1 MPTATVTRPNSQ
13 QQGTRTLQGQT
24 VPAEAVNP
32 AAFFAQTRRK
42 RSAEYSRAYAGLG
55 QTDTAELKK
64 SDILAVLHIRFSGN
78 VVVVHGT
85 GTCAATFRWPYDLLK
100 ACRFTANGQSNLIN
114 VSGLKLKAR
123 EIMANPESEDRGV
136 AQSVSGASVNQ
147 GTMSQASELWGVGPG
162 QTAIASGTY
171 PVELYWKVPV
181 AEDEKDL
188 AGAIFAQ
195 TSALDLNLNMDWNT
209 AASLFTITGND
220 TVAVNGNVIVEA
232 EKYSIPVVGG
242 QFVVPDLSLFHS
254 LVQTT
259 KANELAQGDNE
270 PRLIGQGVG
279 KQLLRLFFQTW
290 NGAAPQV
297 PLAVTAANYGPQG
310 WRYGTNET
318 PELFPDGRS
327 LRQWNE
333 NLYGSD
339 IAAVWG
345 FMCHE
350 FEATWGFRDAVDMGQ
365 TSDLRLYTNI
375 VSALTSP
382 SLEYVQETVFAAGTA
397 A

>member
-1 MPTATVTRPNSQ
+1 MSSATIARPNSGQ
-13 QQGTRTLQGQT
+13 PTRTLQGQT

-42 RSAEYSRAYAGLG
+42 RSAEYSRTFAGLG
-55 QTDTAELKK
+55 QSDTAELKK
-64 SDILAVLHIRFSGN
+64 SDILAVLHIRFSGTLT
-78 VVVVHGT
+78 VVHGT
-85 GTCAATFRWPYDLLK
+85 GTAAATFRWPYDLIK
-100 ACRFTANGQSNLIN
+100 AVRFTANGQSNLIN

-123 EIMANPESEDRGV
+123 EVMANPECEDRGV
-136 AQSVSGASVNQ
+136 AQSVTNATVTQ
-147 GTMSQASELWGVGPG
+147 GTFSQNSESWGVGPG
-162 QTAIASGTY
+162 QTAIASGAY
-171 PVELYWKVPV
+171 AVELYWKVPV

-195 TSALDLNLNMDWNT
+195 TTALDLNLNIDWNT
-209 AASLFTITGND
+209 AAALFTITGND
-220 TVAVNGNVIVEA
+220 TVALAGNVIIEA

-290 NGAAPQV
+290 NGAAPAT

-327 LRQWNE
+327 IRQWNE
-333 NLYGSD
+333 SLYGCD
-339 IAAVWG
+339 IGAVWG
-345 FMCHE
+345 FLCHE
-350 FEATWGFRDAVDMGQ
+350 FEATWGFRDSVDMGQ

-375 VSALTSP
+375 AAVLTTP